1 MSLARDYIYAS
12 FAKSSQALAGLEKA
26 LHALG
31 LLDQS
36 MTKVTARARARAAKS
51 KLDAQQRDHEKL
63 VEDAVTAY
71 YDADDQRTAALAALT
86 ASDDG
91 RAAAVTTL
99 VELNESPQRIAALV
113 GLSTT
118 KIRKLRRTPTV
129 TTKTAKKTD
138 TDKSEDTGA
147 AGQDGPPDRAR
158 TAAAGSGTS
167 PTTAEPENEPEPEA
181 AALAS

>member
-1 MSLARDYIYAS
+1 MARS
-12 FAKSSQALAGLEKA
+12 GT
-26 LHALG
+26 G
-31 LLDQS
+31 
-36 MTKVTARARARAAKS
+36 KVSARERARAAKA

-86 ASDDG
+86 AADDG

-99 VELNESPQRIAALV
+99 VELNEAPQRIAALV

-118 KIRKLRRTPTV
+118 EIRKLRRTPTV
-129 TTKTAKKTD
+129 ATKTAKQTD
-138 TDKSEDTGA
+138 TDKSEDAGA
-147 AGQDGPPDRAR
+147 AAQDGAPDRAR
-158 TAAAGSGTS
+158 TAAVASAPS
-167 PTTAEPENEPEPEA
+167 PTTAEPQSEPEPEA